1 MRTKTVKNAEWIA
14 VRLVGLCALLLVMAC
29 GSDPLGKLTDAV
41 GARKLVDATDNI
53 VNATISVEA
62 MNHAA
67 YRVEIGESQKDPH
80 IVGSFRASGGMGN
93 DIKVFIMTET
103 DYVNWANGHG
113 GSTYYSSG
121 QLTTSSFDVGP
132 LAPGNYRVIFDNS
145 FSTFS
150 RKNVTTRVELRYR
163 RPQ

>member
-1 MRTKTVKNAEWIA
+1 MQTNTVKHAIRNVA
-14 VRLVGLCALLLVMAC
+14 RLTGACALLLVLAC

-53 VNATISVEA
+53 INATISVGA
-62 MNHAA
+62 MDHEA
-67 YRVEIGESQKDPH
+67 YRIAVGESQKDPH
-80 IVGSFRASGGMGN
+80 IVGSFRASGGTGN

-113 GSTYYSSG
+113 GSSYYSSG

-132 LAPGNYRVIFDNS
+132 LAPGNYRVVFDNS

-150 RKNVTTRVELRYR
+150 RKNVTTRAELRYKSR
-163 RPQ
+163 G